1 MHKIFVQDANYLLN
15 RIALPNL
22 DNARILVTGSTGLIG
37 GNILNYLNQLL
48 LSGKHAFDVDALSV
62 HPRVNT
68 SEFHKRVH
76 FQTGDLSKGVHK
88 FNLQKYN
95 YIIHAATYGQPGKF
109 VTKSLDTLALNGPVV
124 IELTKLLEEDGTFL
138 FLSTSEIY
146 SGSTISPN
154 SESDLGAVPIES
166 ARGAYVYGKMFGEV
180 ALLQLSEKYR
190 IRIARIA
197 LSYGPGTKLSDSRV
211 LNQLIQRGNASHTI
225 ELADAG
231 EAIRTYC
238 YVRDTV
244 EMLLNV
250 TFWGQGEIYNVG
262 GISKVTIRE
271 LGEEIS
277 KIMKVPFS
285 HPNVSK
291 NHLDAPKQVELDIS
305 KYRNEFGEMKF
316 MPLREGLS
324 RTIEWQIS
332 ELFEG
337 ENS

>member
-1 MHKIFVQDANYLLN
+1 MHRIFAQDANYLLN
-15 RIALPNL
+15 RINLPNL
-22 DNARILVTGSTGLIG
+22 ENARILVTGSSGLIG

-48 LSGKHAFDVDALSV
+48 LSGKHVFDVDALSV
-62 HPRVNT
+62 QPRVGT
-68 SEFHKRVH
+68 SEFHKRIH
-76 FQTGDLSKGVHK
+76 FQTGDLSMGIRK
-88 FNLQKYN
+88 FNFKKYN

-109 VTKSLDTLALNGPVV
+109 VTKSLDTLALNGPIV
-124 IELTKLLEEDGTFL
+124 IELTNLLEDDGTFL

-146 SGSTISPN
+146 SGSTISPS
-154 SESDLGAVPIES
+154 SESDLGRVPIKS
-166 ARGAYVYGKMFGEV
+166 ARGAYVYGKIFGEV

-190 IRIARIA
+190 IRIGRIA

-211 LNQLIQRGNASHTI
+211 LNQLIQRGNTSHAI

-231 EAIRTYC
+231 DAIRTYC

-244 EMLLNV
+244 EMLLNI
-250 TFWGQGEIYNVG
+250 TFWGQSEIYNVG

-285 HPNVSK
+285 YPSVSK
-291 NHLDAPKQVELDIS
+291 NHLDAPKQVELNIS
-305 KYRNEFGEMKF
+305 KYRNEFGEMEF
-316 MPLREGLS
+316 MPLKEGLS
-324 RTIEWQIS
+324 RTIEWQVS